1 MNSLS
6 LILDVALT
14 LAAFSVPIVLVVLW
28 LDRGTD
34 SALGDALDASAAT
47 LWPVVP
53 EEDHSPR
60 WRVELIGEG
69 RQMTGGAHR
78 RDWPFSE
85 PVRARVLAR

>member
-1 MNSLS
+1 
-6 LILDVALT
+6 
-14 LAAFSVPIVLVVLW
+14 
-28 LDRGTD
+28 
-34 SALGDALDASAAT
+34 

-53 EEDHSPR
+53 EEDDPPR
-60 WRVELIGEG
+60 WRVESIGEG